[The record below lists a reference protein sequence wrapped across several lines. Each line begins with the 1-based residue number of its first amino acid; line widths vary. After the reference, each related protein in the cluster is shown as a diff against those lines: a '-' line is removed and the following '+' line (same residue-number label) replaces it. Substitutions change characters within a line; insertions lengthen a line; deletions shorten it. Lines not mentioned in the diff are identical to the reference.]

1 MHLRRRGHSWI
12 GAACLAAALGTVPA
26 STIGLAAQ
34 DPGRATFDSIGAQS
48 LANGRAPGFS
58 MAVVLHGRIVYARG
72 FGIADLARRTPVAT
86 GTRFAIGSLSKQF
99 VAAAILRLVERG
111 SLSLDDHL
119 AGYLP
124 RMPKAQRITV
134 RELLNQTSGLHNFP
148 RTDEHHWPLQG
159 VIAPAS
165 LFSILRTDTADFAP
179 GTRWAYSNTN
189 YAALADIVAQEAGRP
204 YATWL
209 RREIFAPLHM
219 DASGAG
225 YAVQAG
231 TATPYQGTG
240 VFTKQF
246 TLSLDLFYGAG
257 DIVSSAT
264 DLARWDIALLQ
275 GRVLDAAS
283 MHDLWTAGQLADG
296 TPVNYAMGFVPAS
309 LAGHR
314 EVWHNGL
321 APGAGGYCY
330 NAIFPDDGLAVIVLS
345 NGLNF
350 AGEPERMVRSVLEA
364 YFPDAR
370 QTSSARAAEASVSRA
385 QAQ

>member
-1 MHLRRRGHSWI
+1 MHFRRGRPSWI
-12 GAACLAAALGTVPA
+12 GAVCLAAACWTAPGSAP
-26 STIGLAAQ
+26 GLAAQ
-34 DPGRATFDSIGAQS
+34 EPGRATFDSIGAQS
-48 LANGRAPGFS
+48 LANARAPGFS
-58 MAVVLHGRIVYARG
+58 LAVVRQGRIVYARG
-72 FGIADLARRTPVAT
+72 FGIADLARRTPVTA

-99 VAAAILRLVERG
+99 AAAAILRLVERD
-111 SLSLDDHL
+111 SLTLDEHL
-119 AGYLP
+119 ADYLP
-124 RMPKAQRITV
+124 DMPNAQRITL

-165 LFSILRTDTADFAP
+165 LFAILRTDSADFAP
-179 GTRWAYSNTN
+179 GTHWAYSNTN
-189 YAALADIVAQEAGRP
+189 YAALAWIVAQTSAVP

-209 RREIFAPLHM
+209 RRELFTPLHM
-219 DASGAG
+219 SASGSG
-225 YAVQAG
+225 YAAQAG

-257 DIVSSAT
+257 GIVSSAT
-264 DLARWDIALLQ
+264 DLASWDIALLQ

-283 MHDLWTAGQLADG
+283 MHDLWSAGQLADG
-296 TPVNYAMGFVPAS
+296 TPVTYAMGFVPAS

-350 AGEPERMVRSVLEA
+350 TGEPERIVRSVLEA
-364 YFPDAR
+364 YVRDAR
-370 QTSSARAAEASVSRA
+370 QASSVRAPDASVSRA
-385 QAQ
+385 QTQ

>member
-1 MHLRRRGHSWI
+1 MQLDRRRHRWI
-12 GAACLAAALGTVPA
+12 GAARLAAAWGIALGGAP
-26 STIGLAAQ
+26 GLMAQ
-34 DPGRATFDSIGAQS
+34 IPGRATFDSIGAQS
-48 LANGRAPGFS
+48 LANARAPGFS
-58 MAVVLHGRIVYARG
+58 LAVVRQGRIVYARG
-72 FGIADLARRTPVAT
+72 FGIADLARRTPVDA

-99 VAAAILRLVERG
+99 AAASILRLVERD
-111 SLSLDDHL
+111 SLTLDDHL
-119 AGYLP
+119 ADYLP
-124 RMPKAQRITV
+124 GMPNAQRITL

-159 VIAPAS
+159 VIAPAL
-165 LFSILRTDTADFAP
+165 LFSILRTDSADFAP
-179 GTRWAYSNTN
+179 GTRWEYSNTN
-189 YAALADIVAQEAGRP
+189 YAALAYIVARRSAMP

-209 RREIFAPLHM
+209 RREIFGPLHM
-219 DASGAG
+219 SASGAG
-225 YAVQAG
+225 YAAQAG

-257 DIVSSAT
+257 GIVSSAT

-275 GRVLDAAS
+275 GRVLTAAS

-330 NAIFPDDGLAVIVLS
+330 NAIFPDDELAVIVLS
-345 NGLNF
+345 NGLSF

-364 YFPDAR
+364 FFPDAR
-370 QTSSARAAEASVSRA
+370 QASSARQRDASVPRA
-385 QAQ
+385 QTE

>member
-1 MHLRRRGHSWI
+1 MHFRRRRQSWI
-12 GAACLAAALGTVPA
+12 GAVCLAAAWGTAPGSA
-26 STIGLAAQ
+26 PGLAAQ
-34 DPGRATFDSIGAQS
+34 EPGGATFDSIGAQS
-48 LANGRAPGFS
+48 LANARAPGFS
-58 MAVVLHGRIVYARG
+58 LAVVRHGRIVYARG
-72 FGIADLARRTPVAT
+72 FGIADLARRTPVTA

-99 VAAAILRLVERG
+99 AAAAILRLVERD

-119 AGYLP
+119 ANYLP
-124 RMPKAQRITV
+124 EMPNAQRITL

-165 LFSILRTDTADFAP
+165 LFAILRTDSADFAP
-179 GTRWAYSNTN
+179 GTHWAYSNTN
-189 YAALADIVAQEAGRP
+189 YAALAWIVAQTSAVP

-209 RREIFAPLHM
+209 RREIFTPLHM
-219 DASGAG
+219 SASGSG
-225 YAVQAG
+225 YAAQAG

-257 DIVSSAT
+257 GIVSSAT
-264 DLARWDIALLQ
+264 DLASWDIALLQ

-283 MHDLWTAGQLADG
+283 MRDLWSAGQLADG

-350 AGEPERMVRSVLEA
+350 TGEPERIVRSVLEA
-364 YFPDAR
+364 YFRDAR
-370 QTSSARAAEASVSRA
+370 QASSVRAPDASVSRA
-385 QAQ
+385 QTQ